1 MIGDLKDKIY
11 VIRSI
16 LLQNV
21 ISVNWEL
28 KSLKSELEVFLAV
41 YINLQLGSNDMDVMG
56 AGSYSQSSF
65 MLQKQ
70 IINQCS
76 LDKYENKLEFQL

>member
-1 MIGDLKDKIY
+1 MIGDLKNKIY

-56 AGSYSQSSF
+56 VGSYSQSSF

-76 LDKYENKLEFQL
+76 LDKY